1 MINKRE
7 QRGVALLF
15 ALGMLTILLVTGMAF
30 VANALTAQKVAANN
44 SARSQ
49 ARMFAQ
55 SALSRA
61 MASVMVYQYQYY
73 KQNSSF
79 PESFANIYSYS
90 GSSGLNDGLLTTS
103 SSAKSLMNLPMD
115 DSVVAKT
122 LAKEFNNLFLN
133 DRWQGQW
140 VNFYDNTT
148 DTDDRQ
154 IIGRAAWQVLS
165 NSPQILAPV
174 FFSGHLH
181 TDVGSNWTPRN
192 NRWGREIDEI
202 YLPDSD
208 SVFSPAV
215 TSVVASSPLQD
226 YEAIYNTLGF
236 QATDADKKR
245 FIDKW
250 LSPDTADGSN
260 VLNPTPI
267 IPETYYYQES
277 ANGKKIQVLRFNIS
291 EVSSDAADI
300 TKYASGANS
309 SSDPWYIR
317 FGINGSNSTAINS
330 ASVLT
335 KLTNDGAEF
344 QSGDEYDF
352 DLEADDRPSLP
363 FLRRIG
369 NSSTDNPTFKN
380 AAGGAVNRA
389 AWRRQIAANFNDYCD
404 ADSVPTSDKAAT
416 TWMTLTGDDHPNFT
430 GNEKTPYIYELGFR
444 MGFYPAADAAKS
456 GIAVADGSATAS
468 GSTYSTRV
476 GASYVGVAP
485 IVKLANI
492 YNFDPTGFTDFKA
505 GVTLGEVAVKFKPTK
520 VSFEVKYTPEGA
532 APEDLPLTLSPAPS
546 KIAVKG
552 TGYDMNFNELSAS
565 VADGTFTDQTLS
577 IANENLGNTNGENP
591 YPLLVPENSIQTDK
605 EVKQLTFAND
615 AITFTVTPEILK
627 AIGSEL
633 PAGATISSVTL
644 TSIDAVEVLG
654 ATLNVKRAYLS
665 ATLNGSN
672 TGLDYVRSISR
683 TWTDDDSVDTIL
695 ETPGDNTIPGLYF
708 SLRNYDP
715 RQNLYP
721 EDWSSVV
728 SVAKSADIRNVSA
741 DNTLQNAMCVGPEVT
756 SGKRDGIAN
765 TGAGDTAENNKFL
778 ANFESDKQDVEVASE
793 PGWRE
798 SSTQTGNQYRLST
811 AFIRNAPMMSPWEI
825 GLIHRGVR
833 WQTLNIKNACDPDN
847 NSQSVQLTAHAPNN
861 NNWAAEGT
869 SYEGGDGGILD
880 QIKMTEQCATYGK
893 ININKL
899 RDDHPEHDSTYDP
912 EIVRVLFN
920 QIRRGQSI
928 QDFYTRS
935 TRNATTEQFTGD
947 SEGYPTGTAI
957 AWSQT
962 SDIANNLLRA
972 RHPSGNSFKATSRA
986 QFLDYVY
993 NSSNDLSNAF
1003 TGTDGEVD
1011 AAQEEVIGKTIN
1023 LLDVEPS
1030 TPSQIQMVII
1040 AQAIRDIG
1048 GVQHRKDADGND
1060 IPPRTCEFGTFDYD
1074 STNNIYY
1081 DEIIGEVKMFVTLDR
1096 DIKTGRMTIRRID
1109 YLE

>member
-1 MINKRE
+1 MMNKRE

-73 KQNSSF
+73 KANTSF
-79 PESFANIYSYS
+79 PESFANIYSCAGS
-90 GSSGLNDGLLTTS
+90 GGLDDGLQTTA
-103 SSAKSLMNLPMD
+103 SAKSLMNLPMD
-115 DSVVAKT
+115 DTVVAKT

-133 DRWQGQW
+133 SRWQGQW
-140 VNFYDNTT
+140 VNFYDNTMNSS
-148 DTDDRQ
+148 DRQ

-174 FFSGHLH
+174 FLSGHLQ
-181 TDVGSNWTPRN
+181 TDGFYSWTPRK

-202 YLPDSD
+202 YLPTSG

-215 TSVVASSPLQD
+215 TAVTPTSTLQD
-226 YEAIYNTLGF
+226 YEIIYNTLGF
-236 QATDADKKR
+236 QDTDAAKKR

-250 LSPDTADGSN
+250 LCPDIAEGSD

-291 EVSSDAADI
+291 EVSSEPTDI
-300 TKYASGANS
+300 TKYASGANT
-309 SSDPWYIR
+309 SSDPWYLR
-317 FGINGSNSTAINS
+317 FGLNSSNANSINNANF
-330 ASVLT
+330 LN
-335 KLTNDGAEF
+335 KLANDGAEF

-352 DLEADDRPSLP
+352 DLSADDRPSLP

-369 NSSTDNPTFKN
+369 NVSTDNPTYRDSS
-380 AAGGAVNRA
+380 GGTVNRG

-404 ADSVPTSDKAAT
+404 ADSVPTSDKPAT
-416 TWMTLTGDDHPNFT
+416 TWMTLTGNEHPNFT
-430 GNEKTPYIYELGFR
+430 GNEKTPYLYELGFR

-456 GIAVADGSATAS
+456 GVAVVDGAATAS

-476 GASYVGVAP
+476 GTSYIGVAP
-485 IVKLANI
+485 IVKLANV
-492 YNFDPTGFTDFKA
+492 YNFDPTGFSNFTA
-505 GVTLGEVAVKFKPTK
+505 GVTLGEVAVKFKPSK
-520 VSFEVKYTPEGA
+520 VSFKVEYTTT
-532 APEDLPLTLSPAPS
+532 DSVITTITPS
-546 KIAVKG
+546 KVAVKG
-552 TGYDMNFNELSAS
+552 TGYDMNFNELSAT
-565 VADGTFTDQTLS
+565 VADNSFADQTLS
-577 IANENLGNTNGENP
+577 IADADLSARLGNTNGENP
-591 YPLLVPENSIQTDK
+591 YPLLVPENSIQPDK

-615 AITFTVTPEILK
+615 AISFNITSDILK
-627 AIGSEL
+627 SIGNEL
-633 PAGATISSVTL
+633 PEGATINSVTL
-644 TSIDAVEVLG
+644 TSIDAVEMTEV
-654 ATLNVKRAYLS
+654 TLNVKRAYLS
-665 ATLNGSN
+665 ASINGSAS
-672 TGLDYVRSISR
+672 TGLDYVRTLSPR
-683 TWTDDDSVDTIL
+683 TWTSDGSSDAFKLDAPED
-695 ETPGDNTIPGLYF
+695 EKKPGFYL

-715 RQNLYP
+715 RQNLYD
-721 EDWSSVV
+721 EDWSPVV
-728 SVAKSADIRNVSA
+728 TVAKSADIRNVSA
-741 DNTLQNAMCVGPEVT
+741 DDTLQNAMCVGTEVT
-756 SGKRDGIAN
+756 SGFRGGIAN
-765 TGAGDTAENNKFL
+765 TGAGDTAENDKFL
-778 ANFESDKQDVEVASE
+778 ANHESDKQDVEVASE

-798 SSTQTGNQYRLST
+798 SNTQTGNQYRLST

-847 NSQSVQLTAHAPNN
+847 NSQSVRLTAHAPNN
-861 NNWAAEGT
+861 NNWTLAGT
-869 SYEGGDGGILD
+869 SYAGGDGGILD

-899 RDDHPEHDSTYDP
+899 RDDHPEYDSTYDP
-912 EIVRVLFN
+912 EIARVLFN
-920 QIRRGQSI
+920 GIRRGQSV
-928 QDFYTRS
+928 QEFYDRS
-935 TRNATTEQFTGD
+935 KRNASDQFNPDEAVSPGIIEWTQTE
-947 SEGYPTGTAI
+947 E
-957 AWSQT
+957 
-962 SDIANNLLRA
+962 IANRMVQA

-986 QFLDYVY
+986 QFLDYVNGSAY
-993 NSSNDLSNAF
+993 DLSNAF
-1003 TGTDGEVD
+1003 TGSDGADD

-1030 TPSQIQMVII
+1030 TPSQIQMVIV
-1040 AQAIRDIG
+1040 AQAIRDVG
-1048 GVQHRKDADGND
+1048 GVQHRKNAAGNNVS
-1060 IPPRTCEFGTFDYD
+1060 RTCEFGTFDYD

-1096 DIKTGRMTIRRID
+1096 DINTGRMTVRRID